1 MNTRMQVFLTS
12 GNPTCQRE
20 NGLPMSITILV
31 CTNLVGSGLP
41 RIELSCETSGFY
53 KIVASECGKLG
64 TSRSLCVEDA
74 KLMLFISQEKR
85 PNFVRMQGKLWDA
98 ARNRGKTCEFE
109 PLFSPPQYAPHIQN
123 ILDNGLRMSI
133 SVAFSFWIDDTHYL
147 TTDFSSAPGSA
158 LLIFKVNIVEP
169 GVWECLKN
177 AKICI
182 LRV

>member
-12 GNPTCQRE
+12 ANPTRQSE
-20 NGLPMSITILV
+20 NGMPMSIIILV

-64 TSRSLCVEDA
+64 ASRSLCVEDA
-74 KLMLFISQEKR
+74 KLMLFIAHEKR
-85 PNFVRMQGKLWDA
+85 FENAGELWDA
-98 ARNRGKTCEFE
+98 ARNMEKTCEFE

-123 ILDNGLRMSI
+123 ILGNGLRMSI

-147 TTDFSSAPGSA
+147 TTDFSSAPDSWKHKPCMCCPA
-158 LLIFKVNIVEP
+158 
-169 GVWECLKN
+169 
-177 AKICI
+177 I
-182 LRV
+182 LMWWLDFW